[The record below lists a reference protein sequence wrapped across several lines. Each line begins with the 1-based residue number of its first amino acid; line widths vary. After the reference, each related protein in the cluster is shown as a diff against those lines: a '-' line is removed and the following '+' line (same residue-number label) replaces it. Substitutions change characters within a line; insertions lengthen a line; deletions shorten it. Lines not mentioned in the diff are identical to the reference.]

1 MLKYLWWDKKPFPS
15 YSLFA
20 DHMVSVHVLL
30 GKKGEERKRG
40 VDCGISSIS
49 KAEENTNNY
58 NYVIWYFCVLFCI
71 ILAAEHCKGEA
82 LAILIH
88 GKQVSSFH

>member
-1 MLKYLWWDKKPFPS
+1 MLKYLWWGKKPFPS

-20 DHMVSVHVLL
+20 DHMVSVQVLL

-49 KAEENTNNY
+49 KAEKTP
-58 NYVIWYFCVLFCI
+58 VTITMSSDIFVSFSVLFWLLNI
-71 ILAAEHCKGEA
+71 AKERL
-82 LAILIH
+82 
-88 GKQVSSFH
+88 